1 MGTRRTC
8 AAVTVVLAWG
18 VLAGAGEAGAGS
30 VPTLHAAPR
39 YLEHTAL
46 APGVEYRQFTLAT
59 SHGTALGHLL
69 TVDLRQPGVSLD
81 LLHPDAVASRARL
94 STMAAERSAV
104 AAVNGDFFDIT
115 ETQHPGVDAT
125 GAAVGPEVTGGLLL
139 KSAVPQ
145 GQRFGPAAPLGTS
158 TEDVI
163 GVGTDRIARVGRL
176 TLRGTVTAEGRGTRP
191 LRGLNQYALA
201 VDGIGAYT
209 SDWGSASRVRA
220 TCGVDT
226 ARSAPCSAET
236 FEVTVREGRVAE
248 RAGTPGKGPIEADSF
263 VLVGREAGARAL
275 RELRVG
281 DPVRFDYG
289 LRETHGPRFAFALG
303 GFPIVR
309 DRHRLDGLDP
319 ITGAVRTAAGI
330 GDGGHRLYLLVLDG
344 EMTYRAGL
352 TLSELADVMLGL
364 GADDVVN
371 LDGGGSS
378 TLVAREA
385 DGGRLTVRNHPSG
398 GTERLVPN
406 GIAVFSRPRPDVRS
420 QPGVR
425 SQPDVGSRPG
435 DRR

>member
-1 MGTRRTC
+1 MSRRAGARRTRASRWAR
-8 AAVTVVLAWG
+8 AAVAVALAWG
-18 VLAGAGEAGAGS
+18 VLAGAGPAGAGS
-30 VPTLHAAPR
+30 APALRAAPH
-39 YLEHTAL
+39 YLERTAP

-69 TVDLRQPGVSLD
+69 TVDLREPGVSLD
-81 LLHPDAVASRARL
+81 LLHPDAVASRARV
-94 STMAAERSAV
+94 SAMAAERSAI

-125 GAAVGPEVTGGLLL
+125 GAAVGPEVTGGLPL

-145 GQRFGPAAPLGTS
+145 GQRFGPAAPPDTS
-158 TEDVI
+158 TEDVV
-163 GVGTDRIARVGRL
+163 GVGADRIARMGRL
-176 TLRGTVTAEGRGTRP
+176 ALRGTVTAEGRGTRP
-191 LRGLNQYALA
+191 LRGLNQYAVA

-209 SDWGSASRVRA
+209 SDWGGASRVRA

-236 FEVTVREGRVAE
+236 FEVTVQEGRVVR
-248 RAGTPGKGPIEADSF
+248 RAVTPGKGPIAPGTF

-281 DPVRFDYG
+281 DPVSFDYG
-289 LRETHGPRFAFALG
+289 LRDTHGPRFDFALG

-319 ITGAVRTAAGI
+319 LTGAVRTAAGI
-330 GDGGHRLYLLVLDG
+330 GDGGHLLYLLVLDG

-352 TLSELADVMLGL
+352 TLSELADAMLAL
-364 GADDVVN
+364 GADDVFN

-385 DGGRLTVRNHPSG
+385 DSGRLTVLNHPSG

-406 GIAVFSRPRPDVRS
+406 GIGVFSRPAPGLRSRPD
-420 QPGVR
+420 
-425 SQPDVGSRPG
+425 

>member
-1 MGTRRTC
+1 VAVRRRTGARRTR
-8 AAVTVVLAWG
+8 AAVAVVLTWG
-18 VLAGAGEAGAGS
+18 VLAGAGPAGAGS
-30 VPTLHAAPR
+30 APALRSAPR
-39 YLEHTAL
+39 YRERSEV

-69 TVDLRQPGVSLD
+69 TVDLREPGVSLD
-81 LLHPDAVASRARL
+81 LLHPGAVASRARV
-94 STMAAERSAV
+94 STMAVERSAI

-145 GQRFGPAAPLGTS
+145 GQRFGPAAPPGTS
-158 TEDVI
+158 TEDVVGI
-163 GVGTDRIARVGRL
+163 GADRIARIGRL

-191 LRGLNQYALA
+191 LRGLNQYAVA

-236 FEVTVREGRVAE
+236 YEVTVREGRVAE
-248 RAGTPGKGPIEADSF
+248 RAVTPGKGPIAADSF

-281 DPVRFDYG
+281 DPVRFEYG
-289 LRETHGPRFAFALG
+289 LRDTHGPRFAFALG

-309 DRHRLDGLDP
+309 DHRRLDGLDP
-319 ITGAVRTAAGI
+319 LTGAVRTAAGI
-330 GDGGHRLYLLVLDG
+330 GDGGHLLYLLVLDG

-364 GADDVVN
+364 GADDVLN

-385 DGGRLTVRNHPSG
+385 DSERVTVRNHPSG

-406 GIAVFSRPRPDVRS
+406 GIGVFSRPRPD
-420 QPGVR
+420 
-425 SQPDVGSRPG
+425 DRP
-435 DRR
+435 